1 MVTCSVVVEVVRSF
15 RCFYVVFTSF
25 FTSFLRH
32 FLRHVLRHVLRHFKP
47 FFMQF
52 FRRFSV
58 VFPIMRT
65 PTINTKRPI
74 SIEHFVLSSVDTDVA
89 LAPTKVDCYGNHK
102 DHRFCAS

>member
-15 RCFYVVFTSF
+15 RCFYVIFYVIFYVMFSVMF
-25 FTSFLRH
+25 S
-32 FLRHVLRHVLRHFKP
+32 VIFKP